1 MAGRILI
8 IEDELNLADVLKYV
22 LSQEGY
28 MVECVSDGKDG
39 TDLMTGN
46 ECDVVI
52 CDIRLP
58 GLNGF
63 EILRHKNELNL
74 NCSFIM
80 ITAYGSVED
89 AVKAIKNGADEYI
102 TKPFL
107 NEDLVLKVN
116 RIMKYREI
124 ERQNKLLRTEVSN
137 KYSGFN
143 GIIGKSDEM
152 IQIFDLIKKIA
163 KYDSPVLIYG
173 ASGTGKE
180 LFAKAIHYNSP
191 RRNNP
196 FVAINCG
203 AVPEGLL
210 ESEFFGYCKGAFT
223 GAQSQKKG
231 LFEQAEGGSLFL
243 DEISEMGLNL
253 QVKLLRV
260 LQENEIRRLGDIKTK
275 KINIRFIA
283 STNKILDK
291 EIEKGTF
298 REDLYYRLNVVEIKI
313 PPLSKR
319 KEDIP
324 LLIEHFIGD
333 CNKRFGKSIEDISEK
348 ALDILLNYNW
358 PGNVRELE
366 HVIQRAIVLCEED
379 VIQAKHIDSKIN
391 NDKEALKIEV
401 PDNNFDLKKLL
412 NDSKKSIETQ
422 LIEKALE
429 VTNNNRTE
437 AAKLLGISHRALM
450 YKIND
455 YEI

>member
-1 MAGRILI
+1 MTGRILI

-28 MVECVSDGKDG
+28 MVECVSDGRDG
-39 TDLMTGN
+39 ADLMTGN
-46 ECDVVI
+46 EYEVVI

-191 RRNNP
+191 RCNNP

-210 ESEFFGYCKGAFT
+210 ESEFYGYCKGAFT
-223 GAQSQKKG
+223 GAQSEKKG
-231 LFEQAEGGSLFL
+231 LFEQAEGGTLFL

-283 STNKILDK
+283 STNKILEK
-291 EIEKGTF
+291 EIEKRTF

-313 PPLSKR
+313 PPLSNR

-333 CNKRFGKSIEDISEK
+333 CNKRFGKSIKDISEK

-379 VIQAKHIDSKIN
+379 IIQAKHIDSKIN

>member
-8 IEDELNLADVLKYV
+8 IEDELNLADVLKLI

-28 MVECVSDGKDG
+28 IVRCVSEGNDGAG
-39 TDLMTGN
+39 LMSKN
-46 ECDVVI
+46 EFDIVI

-63 EILRHKNELNL
+63 EILKRKNKLKL

-80 ITAYGSVED
+80 ITAYGSIED
-89 AVKAIKNGADEYI
+89 AVEAIKNGADEYI

-107 NEDLVLKVN
+107 NEDLVLKVKK
-116 RIMKYREI
+116 IMKYREI
-124 ERQNKLLRTEVSN
+124 EKQNTLLRTQVSN
-137 KYSGFN
+137 IYSGFH

-152 IQIFDLIKKIA
+152 IRIFNLIRRIS
-163 KYDSPVLIYG
+163 KYDSPVLICG

-180 LFAKAIHYNSP
+180 LFAKAIHYNST
-191 RRNNP
+191 RCDRP
-196 FVAINCG
+196 FIAINCG

-223 GAQSQKKG
+223 GAQTEKKG
-231 LFEQAEGGSLFL
+231 LFEQAEGGTLFL

-260 LQENEIRRLGDIKTK
+260 LQENEIRRLGDVKNI

-283 STNKILDK
+283 STNKILEE

-298 REDLYYRLNVVEIKI
+298 RKDLYYRLNVFELDI
-313 PPLSKR
+313 PSLSKR

-324 LLIEHFIGD
+324 LLVEHFIKD
-333 CNKRFGKSIEDISEK
+333 SNRKFDKSIMGISEK
-348 ALDILLNYNW
+348 ALDILINYNW

-366 HVIQRAIVLCEED
+366 HIIQRAIVLCEED
-379 VIQAKHIDSKIN
+379 IIQAKHIDSKISN
-391 NDKEALKIEV
+391 NVETLRVEV
-401 PDNNFDLKKLL
+401 PDNNYDLKRLL
-412 NDSKKSIETQ
+412 NDSKESIEKQ

-429 VTNNNRTE
+429 VTNNNKTE
-437 AAKLLGISHRALM
+437 AAELLGISYRALM

>member
-1 MAGRILI
+1 MTGRILI
-8 IEDELNLADVLKYV
+8 IEDELNLADVLKLI

-28 MVECVSDGKDG
+28 IVRCVSNGNDGAEFMSK
-39 TDLMTGN
+39 N
-46 ECDVVI
+46 ECDIVI

-63 EILRHKNELNL
+63 EILKHKNKLKL

-80 ITAYGSVED
+80 ITAYGSIED
-89 AVKAIKNGADEYI
+89 AVEAIKIGADEYI

-107 NEDLVLKVN
+107 NEDLVLKVKK
-116 RIMKYREI
+116 IMKYREI
-124 ERQNKLLRTEVSN
+124 ERQNRLLRTEISN
-137 KYSGFN
+137 KYSDFH
-143 GIIGKSDEM
+143 GIIGKSDKM
-152 IQIFDLIKKIA
+152 IQIFNLIKRIS

-180 LFAKAIHYNSP
+180 LFAKAIHYNST
-191 RRNNP
+191 RCDRP

-223 GAQSQKKG
+223 GAQTEKKG
-231 LFEQAEGGSLFL
+231 LFEQAEGGTLFL

-260 LQENEIRRLGDIKTK
+260 LQENEIRRLGDVKNI

-283 STNKILDK
+283 STNKILEE

-298 REDLYYRLNVVEIKI
+298 REDLYYRLNVFELDI
-313 PPLSKR
+313 PSLSKR
-319 KEDIP
+319 KKDIP
-324 LLIEHFIGD
+324 LLVEHFIKD
-333 CNKRFGKSIEDISEK
+333 SNRKFDKSIMGISEK
-348 ALDILLNYNW
+348 ALDILINYNW

-366 HVIQRAIVLCEED
+366 HIIQRAIVLCEED
-379 VIQAKHIDSKIN
+379 IIQAKHIDSKISN
-391 NDKEALKIEV
+391 NEETLRVEV
-401 PDNNFDLKKLL
+401 PDNNYDLKRLL
-412 NDSKKSIETQ
+412 NDSKESIEKQ

-429 VTNNNRTE
+429 VTNNNKTE
-437 AAKLLGISHRALM
+437 AAELLGISYRALM

>member
-1 MAGRILI
+1 
-8 IEDELNLADVLKYV
+8 
-22 LSQEGY
+22 
-28 MVECVSDGKDG
+28 
-39 TDLMTGN
+39 
-46 ECDVVI
+46 
-52 CDIRLP
+52 
-58 GLNGF
+58 
-63 EILRHKNELNL
+63 
-74 NCSFIM
+74 M

-89 AVKAIKNGADEYI
+89 AVEAIKNGADEYI

-107 NEDLVLKVN
+107 NEDLVLKVKK
-116 RIMKYREI
+116 IMKYREI
-124 ERQNKLLRTEVSN
+124 ERQNRLLRTEVSN
-137 KYSGFN
+137 KYSDFH
-143 GIIGKSDEM
+143 GIIGESDEM
-152 IQIFDLIKKIA
+152 KQIFNLIRRIS

-180 LFAKAIHYNSP
+180 LFAKAIHYNST
-191 RRNNP
+191 RCDSP

-223 GAQSQKKG
+223 GAQTEKKG
-231 LFEQAEGGSLFL
+231 LFEQAEGGTLFL

-260 LQENEIRRLGDIKTK
+260 LQENEIRRLGDIKNI
-275 KINIRFIA
+275 KINIKFIA
-283 STNKILDK
+283 STNKILED

-298 REDLYYRLNVVEIKI
+298 REDLYYRLNVFEIDI

-324 LLIEHFIGD
+324 LLVEHFIRD
-333 CNKRFGKSIEDISEK
+333 SNRKFGKSITGISEK
-348 ALDILLNYNW
+348 ALYVLMNYNW

-366 HVIQRAIVLCEED
+366 HIIQRAIVLCEEET
-379 VIQAKHIDSKIN
+379 IQAKHIGGKISN
-391 NDKEALKIEV
+391 NEETLRVEV
-401 PDNNFDLKKLL
+401 PDNNYDLKRLL
-412 NDSKKSIETQ
+412 NDSKESIEKQ

-429 VTNNNRTE
+429 VTNNNKTE
-437 AAKLLGISHRALM
+437 AAELLGISYRALM

>member
-1 MAGRILI
+1 
-8 IEDELNLADVLKYV
+8 
-22 LSQEGY
+22 
-28 MVECVSDGKDG
+28 
-39 TDLMTGN
+39 
-46 ECDVVI
+46 
-52 CDIRLP
+52 
-58 GLNGF
+58 
-63 EILRHKNELNL
+63 
-74 NCSFIM
+74 M